1 MYNDLPEHLIKD
13 IEFCKIE
20 FPAMLPLFSSPPSMP
35 YLQAWANSQ
44 LTPKLIEIAHFI
56 VNNINYVSFEKFLLV
71 LKQTI
76 NDFNEKITD
85 NHYVLVIGE
94 SEQGKLKK
102 GCSDQW
108 VTALAIE
115 QGLKHPVRIIT
126 ENNIVQFLKE
136 NTNINNILF
145 LDDASYSC
153 EQKSAVMTIIEASI
167 KSVSKK
173 YKNYNVYVG
182 IPFLTNHAFEELNNY
197 NASDVMFCKILF
209 HEKMPSIHE
218 ILNMEYIFYLKTLQM
233 SDVYDTYTFTYF
245 DHKFPDYMSCSN
257 IFKSGNSM
265 ISHEG
270 TIKIIEKIIN
280 RSDDNIDALCSKT
293 ASLTF
298 LAIEASDPFLGYNI
312 PIIIEPYKLRNEE
325 YKQELKVAIEKDLV
339 GEVRGNIPESYK
351 KFISDCKKIKRAEK
365 IADYK
370 ISTMPSEKQ
379 KDLDES
385 IATKIADIKRKALKM
400 QM

>member
-1 MYNDLPEHLIKD
+1 MYNDLPEYLIKD
-13 IEFCKIE
+13 IQSCEIE

-44 LTPKLIEIAHFI
+44 LTPKLREIAHFI
-56 VNNINYVSFEKFLLV
+56 INNINYVPFEKFLLV

-76 NDFNEKITD
+76 NDFNQKIAD
-85 NHYVLVIGE
+85 IPYVLIIGE

-115 QGLKHPVRIIT
+115 HGLKHPVRIIK
-126 ENNIVQFLKE
+126 ENKIDQFLKE
-136 NTNINNILF
+136 NLDIHNILF

-167 KSVSKK
+167 KSLLKNC
-173 YKNYNVYVG
+173 KNYNVYVG

-197 NASDVMFCKILF
+197 NASDVMFCKILL

-218 ILNMEYIFYLKTLQM
+218 ILNMEYMLYLKALQM
-233 SDVYDTYTFTYF
+233 SDVYDPYTFTYF
-245 DHKFPDYMSCSN
+245 DHKFPDYMSCSD

-265 ISHEG
+265 ISHQG
-270 TIKIIEKIIN
+270 TVKIIQKIIN
-280 RSDDNIDALCSKT
+280 GTNDNIDALCSQT

-298 LAIEASDPFLGYNI
+298 LEIEDSEPFLGYNV
-312 PIIIEPYKLRNEE
+312 PIIIEPYKLRNEK
-325 YKQELKVAIEKDLV
+325 YKQELKIAIEKGLV
-339 GEVRGNIPESYK
+339 GEVRANIPEYYK
-351 KFISDCKKIKRAEK
+351 KFISDCKIIKKAEK
-365 IADYK
+365 IDGYK
-370 ISTMPSEKQ
+370 ISTMPSEMQ
-379 KDLDES
+379 HELDEF
-385 IATKIADIKRKALKM
+385 IAKKIDATKRKAFKM